1 METFYSPVIIISLKI
16 IVEVKRGTAVKE
28 EQGENTVNV

>member
-28 EQGENTVNV
+28 EEQGEKIR